1 MRCRG
6 LICLPLALLGV
17 SLAQNT
23 NFGSGPNYLITTDST
38 QFLRPIAT
46 PSLSLNAPLPPLP
59 SLPEIGP
66 AVTNQPYTTTPE
78 LQDQANLFP
87 IYYGYPRIVD
97 VELTPTQTSREL
109 PASMNETGFM
119 DVPSQVWLRQHGYGV
134 ALAKVAA
141 NAKAHRRTPGHV
153 YTNEDIERLHAK
165 SRNER

>member
-6 LICLPLALLGV
+6 LVCLPLVLLGV
-17 SLAQNT
+17 SFAQNT
-23 NFGSGPNYLITTDST
+23 NFASGPNYLITADST

-66 AVTNQPYTTTPE
+66 AVTNQPYTTSPE

-97 VELTPTQTSREL
+97 VEVTSTQPSGEL
-109 PASMNETGFM
+109 PASMNETGVV
-119 DVPSQVWLRQHGYGV
+119 DVPSQVWLREHGYGV

-141 NAKAHRRTPGHV
+141 DARAHKRAPTRV
-153 YTNEDIERLHAK
+153 YTNEDIQQLRAK